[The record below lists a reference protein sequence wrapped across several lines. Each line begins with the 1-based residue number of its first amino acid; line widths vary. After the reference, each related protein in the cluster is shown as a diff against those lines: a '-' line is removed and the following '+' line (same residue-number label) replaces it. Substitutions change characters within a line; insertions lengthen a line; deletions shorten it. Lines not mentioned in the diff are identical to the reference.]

1 MRLLIAII
9 FIIAGVYLCTPH
21 YDTIPTAEVMVR
33 PGDTL
38 HQLIYRNSGDIDVGD
53 IDLLEST
60 AITIDKNSIV
70 GPLVPGQRITI
81 YVNYRT
87 N

>member
-1 MRLLIAII
+1 MKVILAIIAIA
-9 FIIAGVYLCTPH
+9 AGVYLCTPH
-21 YDTIPTAEVMVR
+21 YDTIPTAEVIVQ
-33 PGDTL
+33 PGDTI
-38 HQLIYRNSGDIDVGD
+38 HELIYRHHGDINLED

-60 AITIDKNSIV
+60 SITIDQNSIV
-70 GPLVPGQRITI
+70 RPIMPGQRITI

>member
-1 MRLLIAII
+1 MRLLVAIV
-9 FIIAGVYLCTPH
+9 FIVAGVYLCAPH
-21 YDTIPTAEVMVR
+21 YDTVPAASVVVQ

-38 HQLIYRNSGDIDVGD
+38 HELVYRYHGDIPIDD

-60 AITIDKNSIV
+60 AITIDRNSITR
-70 GPLVPGQRITI
+70 PIMPGQRITI
-81 YVNYRT
+81 YINYRT

>member
-1 MRLLIAII
+1 MRLIVAII
-9 FIIAGVYLCTPH
+9 FIIAGVYLCTPR
-21 YDTIPTAEVMVR
+21 YDTIPTAEVIVQ
-33 PGDTL
+33 PGDTI
-38 HQLIYRNSGDIDVGD
+38 HELIYRYHGDINVDD

-60 AITIDKNSIV
+60 SITIDQNSIV
-70 GPLVPGQRITI
+70 RPIMPGQRITI